1 MGIDIR
7 VQGERGDV
15 IRELPDPKSL
25 LPLLLPEHDGHDSAC
40 LRFVDR
46 YGDTYFN
53 QIQIPVLLKEL
64 ESAVRSC
71 PNADAR
77 AHGEAVVS
85 LVASAVDQVHT
96 YVRFIG
102 D

>member
-7 VQGERGDV
+7 VQDERGGI
-15 IRELPDPKSL
+15 IRELLDPKSL
-25 LPLLLPEHDGHDSAC
+25 VPMLLPEQDGHGSAC
-40 LRFVDR
+40 LRFIDR

-53 QIQIPVLLKEL
+53 QIQIPVLLDEL
-64 ESAVRSC
+64 KSAARSC
-71 PNADAR
+71 RNAEAK
-77 AHGEAVVS
+77 AHGEAVVA
-85 LVASAVDQVHT
+85 LVASTVDQVHT

>member
-7 VQGERGDV
+7 VQDERGGV
-15 IRELPDPKSL
+15 IRELLDPKSL
-25 LPLLLPEHDGHDSAC
+25 VPTLLPEQDGTNSAC
-40 LRFVDR
+40 LRFIDR

-53 QIQIPVLLKEL
+53 QIQIPVLLEEL
-64 ESAVRSC
+64 KSVVHSC
-71 PNADAR
+71 PNAEAR
-77 AHGEAVVS
+77 AHGEAMVS
-85 LVASAVDQVHT
+85 LVASAVDQLHT